1 MAKGF
6 TLVELVL
13 VIILLGVLS
22 VSIAPVL
29 FSRPGFS
36 EYTFRDRLISLLQT
50 IQLQAMNNASECSAV
65 VITAMRFGVPS
76 PCGTMNLPNT
86 FSPDFL
92 GVSTSEAQTA
102 NLVINA
108 PVAEIGFNFLGQPI
122 DPQTGN
128 AICASGCTVQITGES
143 TATVRIESEGYIHSL

>member
-13 VIILLGVLS
+13 VIVLLGVLS

-50 IQLQAMNNASECSAV
+50 MQLQAMNNATECSVV
-65 VITAMRFGVPS
+65 VITAMRFGVPI
-76 PCGTMNLPNT
+76 PAVHFQYLILI
-86 FSPDFL
+86 F
-92 GVSTSEAQTA
+92 
-102 NLVINA
+102 
-108 PVAEIGFNFLGQPI
+108 
-122 DPQTGN
+122 
-128 AICASGCTVQITGES
+128 
-143 TATVRIESEGYIHSL
+143 RISSNERRL